1 MMQTRRSQMIRSR
14 RRAHIQARRQGVVSQ
29 VYFSATQH
37 SNGNGRAQAPQ
48 RAQKARRA
56 S

>member
-1 MMQTRRSQMIRSR
+1 MQTRRCMAVRMR
-14 RRAHIQARRQGVVSQ
+14 RRAFTRARRQGVISQ
-29 VYFSATQH
+29 TYFSATQH
-37 SNGNGRAQAPQ
+37 SNGGGRAQAPQ